1 MKETTP
7 QRATTMPINLTETA
21 IVSNRNFAGYLQ
33 TKASKV
39 QSHEK
44 IIFKNNNEI
53 KIKNR
58 TVTRKNQNKKV
69 INPADSKDL
78 ILVSKKKKRLDSTPE
93 LRNHGKKTLIFFFFF
108 LIIVRI

>member
-7 QRATTMPINLTETA
+7 QRATIMPINLTETA
-21 IVSNRNFAGYLQ
+21 IVSNRNFADYLQ

-78 ILVSKKKKRLDSTPE
+78 ILFSKKKKRLDSTPE
-93 LRNHGKKTLIFFFFF
+93 LRNHGKKTLIFFFF